1 LANAGQGQEDK
12 SFMLILDRPYVSRLL
27 EETAVRHR
35 IPVLPAAGV
44 ELALGEQ
51 MERMQETDFFARWRR
66 AERPLILTN
75 SENALAA
82 IERNLP
88 DSWLWRAAVLLKD
101 KGEFRRRTRPLY
113 PHFHFRRL
121 RLEELSRVDAA
132 ELSFPAVLKP
142 AVGFFSMGVHRV
154 ADAAAWSRL
163 VRELPAELAKLCG
176 LYPACVI
183 GLEDFL
189 LEEYLEEE
197 ELAVDAYFDGE
208 GRPVVLNVFQHLF
221 AGPEDT
227 SDRVY
232 FTGRE
237 VIEAWR
243 APLERELERI
253 GEVCGLRDFPV
264 HAEFRRTC
272 RGLVPVEIN
281 PLRFAGWG
289 TCDLAWFA
297 WGINPYEAFLFDR
310 RPDWG
315 TILAGCG
322 AERFF
327 FNIAALPPTI
337 DRWRIRAV
345 RYEALQSL
353 FANVLD
359 CRPTDFRRYPVLA
372 VLFTRSSDFA
382 EAERF
387 LGEDFTRYLIT

>member
-1 LANAGQGQEDK
+1 
-12 SFMLILDRPYVSRLL
+12 MLILDRPYASRLL
-27 EETAVRHR
+27 EETVVRHR
-35 IPVLPAAGV
+35 IPVLSAPGV
-44 ELALGEQ
+44 PLALGEQ
-51 MERMQETDFFARWRR
+51 MERLGEEAFFARWRR
-66 AERPLILTN
+66 SQRPRLFTN
-75 SENALAA
+75 SENALAV
-82 IERNLP
+82 IGRNLQ
-88 DSWLWRAAVLLKD
+88 DSCLWQAIGLLKN
-101 KGEFRRRTRPLY
+101 KGEFRQRTRPLY

-121 RLEELSRVDAA
+121 RLEELLRLEAA

-142 AVGFFSMGVHRV
+142 AVGFFSMGVHRI
-154 ADAAAWSRL
+154 ADAGAWARL
-163 VRELPAELAKLCG
+163 VRELPAELAKLRG
-176 LYPACVI
+176 LFPPCVI

-189 LEEYLEEE
+189 LEECLEEE
-197 ELAVDAYFDGE
+197 ELAVDAYFDRE

-227 SDRVY
+227 RDRVY

-243 APLERELERI
+243 APLECELERI
-253 GEVCGLRDFPV
+253 GELCGLRDFPV

-289 TCDLAWFA
+289 TSDLAWFA
-297 WGINPYEAFLFDR
+297 WGINPYEAFLFGR

-315 TILAGCG
+315 TILAGRG

-327 FNIAALPPTI
+327 FNIADLPSTF

-345 RYEALQSL
+345 RYEALQRL
-353 FANVLD
+353 FATVLD
-359 CRPTDFRRYPVLA
+359 CRPTDFRHYPVLA
-372 VLFTRSSDFA
+372 VLFTRAADFT

-387 LGEDFTRYLIT
+387 LHEDFTRFLIT

>member
-1 LANAGQGQEDK
+1 
-12 SFMLILDRPYVSRLL
+12 MLILDRPYVSRLL
-27 EETAVRHR
+27 EETVVRHR
-35 IPVLPAAGV
+35 IPVLPAPGV
-44 ELALGEQ
+44 PLALGEQ
-51 MERMQETDFFARWRR
+51 MVRLGEEAFFARWRR
-66 AERPLILTN
+66 SERPLLFTN
-75 SENALAA
+75 SENALAP
-82 IERNLP
+82 IERNLQY
-88 DSWLWRAAVLLKD
+88 SSLWQAIGLLKN

-121 RLEELSRVDAA
+121 RLDELSRVDAA

-142 AVGFFSMGVHRV
+142 AVGFFSMAVHRV
-154 ADAAAWSRL
+154 ADAGAWARL
-163 VRELPAELAKLCG
+163 VRELPAELAKLRG

-189 LEEYLEEE
+189 LEEYLEEQ
-197 ELAVDAYFDGE
+197 ELAVDAYFDRE
-208 GRPVVLNVFQHLF
+208 GRPVVLNVLQHLF

-237 VIEAWR
+237 VIETWR

-289 TCDLAWFA
+289 TSDLAWFA
-297 WGINPYEAFLFDR
+297 WGINPYEAFLFGR

-315 TILAGCG
+315 TILADCG

-327 FNIAALPPTI
+327 FNIADLPPTF

-345 RYEALQSL
+345 RYEALQRL
-353 FANVLD
+353 FATVLD
-359 CRPTDFRRYPVLA
+359 CRPTDFRHYPVLA
-372 VLFTRSSDFA
+372 VLFTRSADFA

-387 LGEDFTRYLIT
+387 LREDFTRFLNT

>member
-1 LANAGQGQEDK
+1 
-12 SFMLILDRPYVSRLL
+12 MLILDRPYVSRLL
-27 EETAVRHR
+27 EETAVRHL

-44 ELALGEQ
+44 PLALGEQ
-51 MERMQETDFFARWRR
+51 MERMGEADFFARWRR

-75 SENALAA
+75 SENALAV

-101 KGEFRRRTRPLY
+101 KGEFRRRTQPLY
-113 PHFHFRRL
+113 PHFRFRRL

-154 ADAAAWSRL
+154 ADAGAWSRL
-163 VRELPAELAKLCG
+163 VQELPAELAKLRG

-197 ELAVDAYFDGE
+197 ELAVDAYFDGK

-243 APLERELERI
+243 SPLERELERI

-289 TCDLAWFA
+289 TTDLAWFA
-297 WGINPYEAFLFDR
+297 WGINPYDAFLFDR

-315 TILAGCG
+315 TLLAGCG

-327 FNIAALPPTI
+327 FNIADLPSTF

-345 RYEALQSL
+345 RYEALQRL
-353 FANVLD
+353 FTTVLD

-372 VLFTRSSDFA
+372 VLFTRSRDFA

-387 LGEDFTRYLIT
+387 LCEDFTRYLIT

>member
-1 LANAGQGQEDK
+1 
-12 SFMLILDRPYVSRLL
+12 MLILDRPYVSRLL

-35 IPVLPAAGV
+35 LPVLAAA
-44 ELALGEQ
+44 ELPLVLGEQ
-51 MERMQETDFFARWRR
+51 MVRLAEPDFFARWRR
-66 AERPLILTN
+66 SERPRLLTN

-82 IERNLP
+82 IERNLS
-88 DSWLWRAAVLLKD
+88 DSGLWQAGVLLKN

-121 RLEELSRVDAA
+121 RLAELSRLDAA
-132 ELSFPAVLKP
+132 ELTFPLVVKP
-142 AVGFFSMGVHRV
+142 EVGFFSMGVHRV
-154 ADAAAWSRL
+154 ADAKGWARL
-163 VRELPAELAKLCG
+163 VRELPAELAKLRG

-189 LEEYLEEE
+189 IEEYLQEE
-197 ELAVDAYFDGE
+197 ELAVDAYFDRE

-227 SDRVY
+227 GDRVY

-237 VIEAWR
+237 VIERWR
-243 APLERELERI
+243 TPLTGELERI
-253 GEVCGLRDFPV
+253 GAVCGLRDFPV

-272 RGLVPVEIN
+272 RGLVPVEVN

-297 WGINPYEAFLFDR
+297 WGVNPYEAFLFER
-310 RPDWG
+310 RPDWE
-315 TILAGCG
+315 TLLAACG

-327 FNIAALPPTI
+327 FNIADLPPSF
-337 DRWRIRAV
+337 DRGRIRAV
-345 RYEALQSL
+345 RYQALRRL
-353 FANVLD
+353 FAAALD

-372 VLFTRSSDFA
+372 VLFSRSADFA

-387 LGEDFTRYLIT
+387 LRADFTRYLIT